1 MIYKY
6 MNHIYEVYESDYTG
20 LESPLT
26 VKSSATA
33 VNWSNTDQK
42 PVCCL
47 RVILFAILLLF

>member
-1 MIYKY
+1 